1 MLIKVVRANLKSALK
16 QNYINGGIKMEK
28 NYQVVFA
35 AQSKVEL
42 QEAEI
47 PEPKENEVLIKTLV
61 SQISTGTELTM
72 LEANVEPGSPWAESI
87 KYPTYPGYSNVGE
100 IVAVGANVDPS
111 LVGKRALTLGKHA
124 KYVIGNPT
132 GPNFS
137 LVPDGVDSDDAVF
150 GVIAQIT
157 LASIRCAQIR
167 PGETAVV
174 FGAGLIGQLVARLA
188 KIAGAL
194 NVIVADVSDYRL
206 GMVPQESVFTTL
218 NTSGL
223 ELSQITDFIKA
234 NNDGRL
240 ADIVFETTGFQG
252 LLDTETRCVA
262 NNGKIIVTSSP
273 KGKSVVDFD
282 LCNRRGIT
290 IICAHNA
297 AMHTNQATNFDRWT
311 RKADSE
317 YFMQLIKKELTTVR
331 NMITHKESYKN
342 AVEMYNMLMADRT
355 KALAVHLNWED

>member
-1 MLIKVVRANLKSALK
+1 
-16 QNYINGGIKMEK
+16 MEK
-28 NYQVVFA
+28 NYQVVFTGKS
-35 AQSKVEL
+35 QVEL
-42 QEAEI
+42 QECPI
-47 PEPKENEVLIKTLV
+47 PELEKDLVLVKTLV

-100 IVAVGANVDPS
+100 IVAVGEDIDPS
-111 LVGKRALTLGKHA
+111 LIGKRVLTLGKHA
-124 KYVIGNPT
+124 KYVLACPD

-206 GMVPQESVFTTL
+206 SMVPKDSVFTTI
-218 NTSGL
+218 NTAGL
-223 ELSQITDFIKA
+223 EVSQITEFIEA

-273 KGKSVVDFD
+273 KGKSLVDFD
-282 LCNRRGIT
+282 LCNKKGIT
-290 IICAHNA
+290 FLCAHNF
-297 AMHTNQATNFDRWT
+297 AMHTNLATNLDRWT

-317 YFMQLIKKELTTVR
+317 YFMQLVKKDLITVN
-331 NMITHKESYKN
+331 NMITHRESYEN
-342 AVEMYNMLMADRT
+342 AVEMYNMLMEDRT